1 MKTPTIEECDAE
13 YEKYKDQIQAE
24 KKRLMEEKK
33 RKKPLF
39 DIGAELG
46 PEKDQEIADA
56 VKRLFERRKS
66 ERRK

>member
-1 MKTPTIEECDAE
+1 MKTPTIEECDAA

-24 KKRLMEEKK
+24 KKRLMGEEK

-56 VKRLFERRKS
+56 VKRLFEIRKL